1 MRRLATRLPVL
12 TLTGACAAFPVAL
25 LAVAGTRMMMV
36 PGIVHLVVVGT
47 AALFAGVAAT
57 VMSVQA
63 ARFSDGR
70 ALLVGLAFSVM
81 AMFLLVHALATPD
94 VLIAGGQGEYTMDS
108 VNGVVQVAGALNL
121 PVGGLILAASGLSFL
136 RGRKWIPRLLRLQ
149 VAALGILAVV
159 GALALI
165 FATQIPV
172 VPNPSSVAAETIFA
186 VTVGPLVVL
195 AWRSAHTYLL
205 TRRLSDLLV
214 ANGVVW
220 LIAAQYGLLN
230 FTMMDAGFWA
240 AHLLEVGGI
249 ALVAVPAALDLRY
262 GIASRPL
269 VGDLRAEELVAHEDA
284 FLGARVRAL
293 LVRLADKDHSTE
305 GHTRRVA
312 TLAAQIGE
320 QLGLPAGRLRQLAVG
335 GLLHDIGKL
344 SVPTEIL
351 QKPGRLTEA
360 EFAEIR
366 RHPSAGRELL
376 RELGGF
382 SSLVLELVE
391 SHHERLDGGG
401 YPNHARA
408 ADLPIE
414 VRILTVADVYDALTA
429 DRVYR
434 EAWSQERAL
443 QLLHDDTGTA
453 FDPVCVSALEAVL
466 ASNLAL
472 TAEPSAMTVRANR
485 QQLRQVQAGA

>member
-1 MRRLATRLPVL
+1 LRVQVATLAV
-12 TLTGACAAFPVAL
+12 
-25 LAVAGTRMMMV
+25 LAVA
-36 PGIVHLVVVGT
+36 
-47 AALFAGVAAT
+47 
-57 VMSVQA
+57 
-63 ARFSDGR
+63 
-70 ALLVGLAFSVM
+70 
-81 AMFLLVHALATPD
+81 
-94 VLIAGGQGEYTMDS
+94 
-108 VNGVVQVAGALNL
+108 
-121 PVGGLILAASGLSFL
+121 
-136 RGRKWIPRLLRLQ
+136 
-149 VAALGILAVV
+149 

-165 FATQIPV
+165 FAAQIPV
-172 VPNPSSVAAETIFA
+172 VPNPSSAAAETIFA

-195 AWRSAHTYLL
+195 AWRSTHTFLL

-230 FTMMDAGFWA
+230 FKMMEAGFWA
-240 AHLLEVGGI
+240 AHVLEVGGI
-249 ALVAVPAALDLRY
+249 AFVAVPAALDLRY

-269 VGDLRAEELVAHEDA
+269 VGDLRTEDLVANEDA

-312 TLAAQIGE
+312 TLAAQMGE

-366 RHPSAGRELL
+366 RHPGAGRELL

-382 SSLVLELVE
+382 SPLVLQLVE

-401 YPNHARA
+401 YPNHLPA

-414 VRILTVADVYDALTA
+414 VRILTVADVFDALTA

-434 EAWSQERAL
+434 DAWSQERAL

-453 FDPVCVSALEAVL
+453 FDPVCIGALEAVL
-466 ASNLAL
+466 ASDLAV
-472 TAEPSAMTVRANR
+472 TAEPAAADLRARR
-485 QQLRQVQAGA
+485 QQPRELQAGA